1 MHEWCFFPYIHIARQ
16 NVVLSLNLI
25 KRLQKS
31 KCSLFQSC
39 QSNYNNIIIFLSNE
53 DQYIEF
59 CKCNWNK
66 LSIPGRVLCF
76 QSTAMSI
83 DLNHFPKKRSYIYIY
98 IASFIIQNFNG
109 HVYTLLQLKVWIQKM
124 SLWIMRL
131 DLQLFLLR
139 LIGWKP
145 PSFKQWMFFETVQQM
160 SRSRLKE
167 GQVFIEQIM
176 VMSYHHSYRRS
187 II

>member
-1 MHEWCFFPYIHIARQ
+1 MHWLMQSIKHNTAFFVYTLWLNQVIMHEWCFFPYIHIARQ

-31 KCSLFQSC
+31 KCSLC

-83 DLNHFPKKRSYIYIY
+83 DLNHFPKKRSYIYIRPL
-98 IASFIIQNFNG
+98 IIELVAN
-109 HVYTLLQLKVWIQKM
+109 
-124 SLWIMRL
+124 R
-131 DLQLFLLR
+131 
-139 LIGWKP
+139 
-145 PSFKQWMFFETVQQM
+145 
-160 SRSRLKE
+160 
-167 GQVFIEQIM
+167 
-176 VMSYHHSYRRS
+176 
-187 II
+187 

>member
-1 MHEWCFFPYIHIARQ
+1 
-16 NVVLSLNLI
+16 
-25 KRLQKS
+25 
-31 KCSLFQSC
+31 
-39 QSNYNNIIIFLSNE
+39 
-53 DQYIEF
+53 
-59 CKCNWNK
+59 
-66 LSIPGRVLCF
+66 
-76 QSTAMSI
+76 
-83 DLNHFPKKRSYIYIY
+83 
-98 IASFIIQNFNG
+98 
-109 HVYTLLQLKVWIQKM
+109 
-124 SLWIMRL
+124 MRL

-176 VMSYHHSYRRS
+176 VMSYYHSYRRS

>member
-1 MHEWCFFPYIHIARQ
+1 MHWLMQSIKHNTAFFVYTLWLNQVIMHEWCFFPYIHIARQ
-16 NVVLSLNLI
+16 NVVLSLNFI

-31 KCSLFQSC
+31 KCSLCQSC

-83 DLNHFPKKRSYIYIY
+83 DLNHFPKKRSYIYIRPLIEGKLEY
-98 IASFIIQNFNG
+98 NIDLKSQNTHLVLAFLFSGSFLHLSFMFC
-109 HVYTLLQLKVWIQKM
+109 LP
-124 SLWIMRL
+124 
-131 DLQLFLLR
+131 LR
-139 LIGWKP
+139 LI
-145 PSFKQWMFFETVQQM
+145 
-160 SRSRLKE
+160 LK
-167 GQVFIEQIM
+167 
-176 VMSYHHSYRRS
+176 
-187 II
+187 

>member
-1 MHEWCFFPYIHIARQ
+1 MHWLMQSIKHNTAFFVYTLWLNQVIMHEWCFFPYIHIARQ
-16 NVVLSLNLI
+16 NVVLSLNFI

-31 KCSLFQSC
+31 KCSLCQSC

-83 DLNHFPKKRSYIYIY
+83 DLNHFPKKRSYIYIRPLIEGVKLEY
-98 IASFIIQNFNG
+98 NIDLKSQNTHLVLAFLFSGSFLHLSFMFC
-109 HVYTLLQLKVWIQKM
+109 LP
-124 SLWIMRL
+124 
-131 DLQLFLLR
+131 LR
-139 LIGWKP
+139 LI
-145 PSFKQWMFFETVQQM
+145 
-160 SRSRLKE
+160 LK
-167 GQVFIEQIM
+167 
-176 VMSYHHSYRRS
+176 
-187 II
+187 

>member
-1 MHEWCFFPYIHIARQ
+1 MQSIKHNSIASHFLFIPYDWIKLLMHEWCFFPYIHIARQ

-31 KCSLFQSC
+31 KCSLC

-83 DLNHFPKKRSYIYIY
+83 DLNHFPKKRSYIYISPL
-98 IASFIIQNFNG
+98 IEGGAGVVKDWWQN
-109 HVYTLLQLKVWIQKM
+109 TLL
-124 SLWIMRL
+124 
-131 DLQLFLLR
+131 LLN
-139 LIGWKP
+139 
-145 PSFKQWMFFETVQQM
+145 F
-160 SRSRLKE
+160 
-167 GQVFIEQIM
+167 
-176 VMSYHHSYRRS
+176 
-187 II
+187 